1 MINVDLTEEEFN
13 LIINYRKGK
22 YNLDITEE
30 EYNKIMSRRDSLMK
44 TYEKY
49 IQNIKKLVD
58 ENNSFVSKKASV
70 FFEAADKLHKKNIS
84 LADYKL
90 IEDVIYTG
98 EDENIKFKVKSL
110 NYIKNAI
117 ALHYPN

>member
-1 MINVDLTEEEFN
+1 MINIDLSEEEFN

-22 YNLDITEE
+22 YNIDITED
-30 EYNKIMSRRDSLMK
+30 EYNEIVSRRNKSMK

-49 IQNIKKLVD
+49 I
-58 ENNSFVSKKASV
+58 
-70 FFEAADKLHKKNIS
+70 
-84 LADYKL
+84 
-90 IEDVIYTG
+90 
-98 EDENIKFKVKSL
+98 ENIKILLNESNVIVSNSASMFLDVAVKLQKNIIDLKAYKQVKDIEYNGNDQNIIFKINSL